1 MSRWVYK
8 GLYKEYWHL
17 TSFIKGA
24 NDQIW
29 LESKRGFGDAE
40 IKIYN
45 GNKAMF
51 AANDQQQ

>member
-40 IKIYN
+40 INIYN
-45 GNKAMF
+45 GNKVML